1 MFTLLKP
8 VLTTLAVLTMLT
20 VAQAADYESMST
32 QELSQLR
39 GTMYNKSDEE
49 RDAFRS
55 VWQQRINQMSEEEK
69 ANYLG
74 SGSGRGQGNRSG
86 TGLGDGTGRGR
97 GNGQQGQ
104 GQQGQGQQGQGQQN
118 GGGPQAGGSGG
129 KGRS

>member
-8 VLTTLAVLTMLT
+8 VLTTLVVLTLLT

-32 QELSQLR
+32 RELSQLR

-55 VWQQRINQMSEEEK
+55 VWQQRINRMSEEEK
-69 ANYLG
+69 AKYLG

-97 GNGQQGQ
+97 GNGAQGQ
-104 GQQGQGQQGQGQQN
+104 GQQS

>member
-8 VLTTLAVLTMLT
+8 VLTTLVVLTMLT

-69 ANYLG
+69 ANYSG

-104 GQQGQGQQGQGQQN
+104 GQQSS
-118 GGGPQAGGSGG
+118 GGPQAGGSGG
-129 KGRS
+129 KGRF

>member
-1 MFTLLKP
+1 MFTLFKP
-8 VLTTLAVLTMLT
+8 VLTTLVILTMLT

-55 VWQQRINQMSEEEK
+55 VWQQRINRMSEEEK
-69 ANYLG
+69 AKYLG

-97 GNGQQGQ
+97 GNGAQGQ
-104 GQQGQGQQGQGQQN
+104 GQQS

>member
-8 VLTTLAVLTMLT
+8 VLTTLVVMTLLT

-55 VWQQRINQMSEEEK
+55 VWQQRINRMSEEEK
-69 ANYLG
+69 AKYLG

-104 GQQGQGQQGQGQQN
+104 GQQS

>member
-8 VLTTLAVLTMLT
+8 VLTTLVVLTMLT

-69 ANYLG
+69 ANYSG

-104 GQQGQGQQGQGQQN
+104 GQQGQGQQN

>member
-8 VLTTLAVLTMLT
+8 VLTTLVVLTMFT

-39 GTMYNKSDEE
+39 GTMSNKSQEE
-49 RDAFRS
+49 RDAFRTI
-55 VWQQRINQMSEEEK
+55 WQQRINQMSEEEK

-104 GQQGQGQQGQGQQN
+104 GQQGQGQQN

>member
-55 VWQQRINQMSEEEK
+55 VWQQRINRMSEEEK
-69 ANYLG
+69 AKYLG

-86 TGLGDGTGRGR
+86 TGLGDGAGRGR

-104 GQQGQGQQGQGQQN
+104 GQQGQGQQS

>member
-8 VLTTLAVLTMLT
+8 VLTTLVVLTMLT

-39 GTMYNKSDEE
+39 GTMSNKSQEE
-49 RDAFRS
+49 RDAFRT

-69 ANYLG
+69 ANYSG

-104 GQQGQGQQGQGQQN
+104 GQQGQGQQN

>member
-8 VLTTLAVLTMLT
+8 VLTTLVVLTLLT
-20 VAQAADYESMST
+20 GAQAADYESMST

-55 VWQQRINQMSEEEK
+55 VWQQRINRMSEEEK
-69 ANYLG
+69 AKYLG

-86 TGLGDGTGRGR
+86 TGLGDGTGKGR

-104 GQQGQGQQGQGQQN
+104 GQQS

>member
-8 VLTTLAVLTMLT
+8 VLTTLVVLTLLT

-32 QELSQLR
+32 RELSQLR

-55 VWQQRINQMSEEEK
+55 VWQQRINRMSEEEK
-69 ANYLG
+69 AKYLG

-104 GQQGQGQQGQGQQN
+104 GQQS

>member
-8 VLTTLAVLTMLT
+8 VLTTLVVLTMLT

-39 GTMYNKSDEE
+39 GTMSNKSQEE
-49 RDAFRS
+49 RDAFRN

-86 TGLGDGTGRGR
+86 TGLGDGNGRGR

-104 GQQGQGQQGQGQQN
+104 GQQSS
-118 GGGPQAGGSGG
+118 GGPQAGGSGG
-129 KGRS
+129 KGRF

>member
-8 VLTTLAVLTMLT
+8 VLTTLVVLTLLT

-55 VWQQRINQMSEEEK
+55 VWQQRINRMSEEEK
-69 ANYLG
+69 AKYLG
-74 SGSGRGQGNRSG
+74 SESGRGQGNRSG
-86 TGLGDGTGRGR
+86 TGLGDGTGKGR

-104 GQQGQGQQGQGQQN
+104 GQQS

>member
-8 VLTTLAVLTMLT
+8 VLTTLVVLTMLT

-55 VWQQRINQMSEEEK
+55 VWQQRINRMSEEEK

-86 TGLGDGTGRGR
+86 TGLGDGTGKGR
-97 GNGQQGQ
+97 GN

>member
-1 MFTLLKP
+1 MCTFLKP
-8 VLTTLAVLTMLT
+8 VLTSLVVLTLLT
-20 VAQAADYESMST
+20 VAQAADYQSMST

-39 GTMYNKSDEE
+39 GTMYNKSQEE
-49 RDAFRS
+49 RDAFRTE
-55 VWQQRINQMSEEEK
+55 WQLRINRMSEEEK

-97 GNGQQGQ
+97 GNGQEGQ
-104 GQQGQGQQGQGQQN
+104 GQQ
-118 GGGPQAGGSGG
+118 GGGPQAGNNGG

>member
-55 VWQQRINQMSEEEK
+55 VWQQRINRMSEEEK
-69 ANYLG
+69 AKYLG

-86 TGLGDGTGRGR
+86 MGLGDGTGKGR

-104 GQQGQGQQGQGQQN
+104 GQQGQGQQS

>member
-8 VLTTLAVLTMLT
+8 VLTTLVVLTLLT

-55 VWQQRINQMSEEEK
+55 VWQQRINRMSEEEK
-69 ANYLG
+69 AKYLG

-104 GQQGQGQQGQGQQN
+104 GQQS

>member
-8 VLTTLAVLTMLT
+8 VLTTLVVMTMLT

-55 VWQQRINQMSEEEK
+55 VWQQRINRMSEEEK
-69 ANYLG
+69 AKYLG

-104 GQQGQGQQGQGQQN
+104 GQQS

>member
-1 MFTLLKP
+1 MFTLFKP
-8 VLTTLAVLTMLT
+8 VLTTLVVLTMLT

-39 GTMYNKSDEE
+39 GTMYNKSQDE
-49 RDAFRS
+49 RDAFRTE
-55 VWQQRINQMSEEEK
+55 WQLRINQMSEEEK
-69 ANYLG
+69 ANYSG

-86 TGLGDGTGRGR
+86 TGLGDGNGRGR

-104 GQQGQGQQGQGQQN
+104 GQQGQGQQN
-118 GGGPQAGGSGG
+118 GGGSQAGGSGG

>member
-8 VLTTLAVLTMLT
+8 VLTTLVVLTLLT

-55 VWQQRINQMSEEEK
+55 VWQQRINRMSAEEK

-104 GQQGQGQQGQGQQN
+104 GQQS

>member
-8 VLTTLAVLTMLT
+8 VLTTLVVLTLLT

-55 VWQQRINQMSEEEK
+55 VWQQRINRMSAEEK
-69 ANYLG
+69 AKYLG

-104 GQQGQGQQGQGQQN
+104 GQQS

-129 KGRS
+129 KERS

>member
-1 MFTLLKP
+1 MFTLFKP
-8 VLTTLAVLTMLT
+8 VLTTLVILTMLT

-55 VWQQRINQMSEEEK
+55 VWQQRINRMSEEEK
-69 ANYLG
+69 AKYLG

-86 TGLGDGTGRGR
+86 TGLGDGTGKGR

-104 GQQGQGQQGQGQQN
+104 GQQS
-118 GGGPQAGGSGG
+118 GGGTQAGGSGG

>member
-74 SGSGRGQGNRSG
+74 WEADGGKVTDQARALATGPGEDAGTVSRAKVSRVKANRMVGGHKLAEAAGRGVLS
-86 TGLGDGTGRGR
+86 
-97 GNGQQGQ
+97 
-104 GQQGQGQQGQGQQN
+104 
-118 GGGPQAGGSGG
+118 
-129 KGRS
+129 

>member
-1 MFTLLKP
+1 MFTLFKP
-8 VLTTLAVLTMLT
+8 VLTTLVVLTMLT

-39 GTMYNKSDEE
+39 GTMYNKSQDD
-49 RDAFRS
+49 RDAFRTE
-55 VWQQRINQMSEEEK
+55 WQLRINQMSEEEK
-69 ANYLG
+69 ANYSG

-86 TGLGDGTGRGR
+86 TGLGDGNGRGR

-104 GQQGQGQQGQGQQN
+104 GQQGQGQQN
-118 GGGPQAGGSGG
+118 GGGSQAGGSGG

>member
-8 VLTTLAVLTMLT
+8 VLTTLVVLTLLT

-32 QELSQLR
+32 RELSQLR

-55 VWQQRINQMSEEEK
+55 VWQQRINRMSEEEK
-69 ANYLG
+69 AKYLG

-97 GNGQQGQ
+97 GNGQQS
-104 GQQGQGQQGQGQQN
+104 